1 MFTDL
6 GLNKQL
12 LTAIEELGYEEPTEI
27 QRRAIPPILSGNH
40 VIGVAPT
47 GTGKTAAFVLPI
59 LRKLNYAQAHDPRCL
74 IFLPSR
80 ELAHQVYEN
89 CLEFGKYTDLRFV
102 KLTGGNG
109 IQAQRLALEDGAD
122 VIIATPGRFMD
133 LYFEGAV
140 RLRSV
145 EILVLDEAD
154 KMMDMGFMPQLNQIL
169 EVIPTKRQNILFS
182 ATFHSSVE
190 KLSEDFLEFPV
201 KIEIDTNFK
210 PAKNIEQR
218 LYNVP
223 NFGTKCQLLLKL
235 LENEELNRVL
245 VFVRTKETA
254 NNLFKFIQ
262 RKNVG
267 EWKTIH
273 ANKGQNTRM
282 LAYEEFKNGD
292 LRGIVATDVASR
304 GIDITKISH
313 VINFDLPVMYSEYI
327 HRVGRTGRANE
338 SGIAITFASPVEQ
351 YHIPKIEKMMDMVI
365 PVFSLPADMV
375 IPPTD
380 PDEKKAFDRELDRMK
395 RKDDPDYQGA
405 FHDRKGGYKGKKVS
419 SRMVKAYKFT
429 SAKKKGNKRG

>member
-1 MFTDL
+1 MFKDL

-12 LTAIEELGYEEPTEI
+12 LTAVEELGYEEPTEI
-27 QRRAIPPILSGNH
+27 QMRAIPPILSGNH

-102 KLTGGNG
+102 KLTGGAG

-154 KMMDMGFMPQLNQIL
+154 KMMDMGFMSQLNQIL
-169 EVIPTKRQNILFS
+169 EIIPRKRQNILFT
-182 ATFHSSVE
+182 ATFHANVE
-190 KLSEDFLEFPV
+190 KLTEDFLEFPV
-201 KIEIDTNFK
+201 KIEIESNFK

-218 LYNVP
+218 LYKVP
-223 NFGTKCQLLLKL
+223 NFGTKCHLLLHL
-235 LENEELNRVL
+235 LQNEELNRVL

-254 NNLFKFIQ
+254 NNLLKFIQ

-313 VINFDLPVMYSEYI
+313 VINFDLPVLYSEYI

-365 PVFSLPADMV
+365 PVFALPSDLE
-375 IPPTD
+375 IPPID
-380 PDEKKAFDRELDRMK
+380 PEEKKAFEREIDRLK

-405 FHDRKGGYKGKKVS
+405 FHERKGGYKGKKVTT
-419 SRMVKAYKFT
+419 RMVKAYKFNT
-429 SAKKKGNKRG
+429 AKKKGNKRD

>member
-201 KIEIDTNFK
+201 KIEIDKN
-210 PAKNIEQR
+210 AKTLTITDSGIGLSEQEAIDNLGTIAKSGTRDFVSKLSGDEKSDSQLIGQFGVGFYAGFIVADKITVESRRAGLNSQQAVRWTSQGTGEFEVETIEREQR
-218 LYNVP
+218 
-223 NFGTKCQLLLKL
+223 GTSVILHLRDDAQDY
-235 LENEELNRVL
+235 LN
-245 VFVRTKETA
+245 TKTFA
-254 NNLFKFIQ
+254 NNT
-262 RKNVG
+262 N
-267 EWKTIH
+267 
-273 ANKGQNTRM
+273 
-282 LAYEEFKNGD
+282 
-292 LRGIVATDVASR
+292 LRS
-304 GIDITKISH
+304 IS
-313 VINFDLPVMYSEYI
+313 
-327 HRVGRTGRANE
+327 
-338 SGIAITFASPVEQ
+338 
-351 YHIPKIEKMMDMVI
+351 
-365 PVFSLPADMV
+365 
-375 IPPTD
+375 
-380 PDEKKAFDRELDRMK
+380 
-395 RKDDPDYQGA
+395 
-405 FHDRKGGYKGKKVS
+405 S
-419 SRMVKAYKFT
+419 SNNDA
-429 SAKKKGNKRG
+429 